1 MTHYESDSLAGLDEE
16 RIRYLARIGAI
27 FERLYKIKDL
37 HDAEYRA
44 TISAGFTAKVLGE
57 LGESNERI
65 EEVMRA
71 CLLPDRSSW
80 SGWELAE
87 EENRK
92 QNAFVEAYIRDHFGP
107 DPENPVQATSEAL
120 NAYYR
125 LQGLKFGPDEE
136 SFILPD
142 RADDGA

>member
-1 MTHYESDSLAGLDEE
+1 MMQHEDSLAGMSEE

-44 TISAGFTAKVLGE
+44 IVSAGFTAKVLGE

-80 SGWELAE
+80 SSWELVG

-92 QNAFVEAYIRDHFGP
+92 QNAFVEAYIQEHFGP
-107 DPENPVQATSEAL
+107 DPEDQVLAMSEAL
-120 NAYYR
+120 KAYHR
-125 LQGLKFGPDEE
+125 SQGLEFGPDEE
-136 SFILPD
+136 TFTLPD

>member
-1 MTHYESDSLAGLDEE
+1 MTPNESDALTGLSEE
-16 RIRYLARIGAI
+16 RIHYLARIGAI
-27 FERLYKIKDL
+27 FERLYKLKDL

-44 TISAGFTAKVLGE
+44 IVSAGLTAKIMND

-65 EEVMRA
+65 EEIMRA

-80 SGWELAE
+80 SSWELAG

-92 QNAFVEAYIRDHFGP
+92 QSAFVDAYIQEHFGP
-107 DPENPVQATSEAL
+107 DPDDTELAMSEAL
-120 NAYYR
+120 KAYHR
-125 LQGLKFGPDEE
+125 SLGLVFGLDEE

-142 RADDGA
+142 REDEGA

>member
-1 MTHYESDSLAGLDEE
+1 MTHYESDSLAGFSEE

-80 SGWELAE
+80 SSWDLTG

-92 QNAFVEAYIRDHFGP
+92 Q
-107 DPENPVQATSEAL
+107 T
-120 NAYYR
+120 
-125 LQGLKFGPDEE
+125 
-136 SFILPD
+136 
-142 RADDGA
+142 